1 MFFLKKK
8 NSPLTKC
15 LFYAIHNAM
24 YFTLNISLKFIYFFV
39 NDALMYD
46 RKFFNHKMHLV
57 KDVLF
62 YLNVSATPPFFIVK
76 DFFFIFP
83 DF

>member
-1 MFFLKKK
+1 MKYGMIEWLHSEY
-8 NSPLTKC
+8 NQS
-15 LFYAIHNAM
+15 
-24 YFTLNISLKFIYFFV
+24 TLNISLKFIYFFV

-76 DFFFIFP
+76 DFFFIF
-83 DF
+83 